1 MKNLIYNEGSYYLCD
16 DIINPQGKTT
26 CIDKKYNATSKN
38 MPHVKFNKSIVI
50 YGRNT
55 CPYCIGI
62 LKFLSENSELYKKVI
77 FVEIDSEPSELFSKN
92 NLLKILKTDIDNH
105 STVPIVFDKGKFIG
119 GSDKSKEYFKDL

>member
-1 MKNLIYNEGSYYLCD
+1 MKTIRRSPSQTMHKKVEKSQLSSCDCHSCKNFYILDKQTEKNCNISPYFQCYNRLTFKNQIEPSTKCGY

-62 LKFLSENSELYKKVI
+62 LKKR
-77 FVEIDSEPSELFSKN
+77 
-92 NLLKILKTDIDNH
+92 
-105 STVPIVFDKGKFIG
+105 
-119 GSDKSKEYFKDL
+119 